1 MSETAHTTARQTRT
15 VALLHADA
23 PQLPFL
29 AGALDSPFTA
39 VTQEGWSA
47 VLVAPGV
54 DPVAL
59 AAAGDPGSVSVVLT
73 SDGESRTLRVCP
85 PVTAL
90 ESHADW
96 REQLADLAEA
106 TTLRW
111 GPEERDETSAVPG
124 AASVVDSPS
133 AVESPAVVESIA
145 SLCDLDPAAT
155 ARLENYARTPSS
167 ALLLESVLQ
176 LLGLPVV
183 AAKIAEQQR
192 ELHEFEGVGEYEPRT
207 TGLSLLD
214 AASVE
219 PSGNDV
225 LARIQRAYVR
235 RPALLLAVGGAEIA
249 LGAGLAGLA
258 SRGGRGAKL
267 LGSASA
273 LMFSDAAVQTA
284 LWAAVRARKRR

>member
-29 AGALDSPFTA
+29 AGALGSPFTA
-39 VTQEGWSA
+39 VTQDGWSA
-47 VLVAPGV
+47 VLVTPGV
-54 DPVAL
+54 DPLAL

-90 ESHADW
+90 DSHADW
-96 REQLADLAEA
+96 REQLAELAEV

-111 GPEERDETSAVPG
+111 GPGEQAETPSDVKSA
-124 AASVVDSPS
+124 
-133 AVESPAVVESIA
+133 AVVETVA
-145 SLCDLDPAAT
+145 SLRHLDPAAT

-176 LLGLPVV
+176 LLGLPVM
-183 AAKIAEQQR
+183 AAKIVEQQR

-235 RPALLLAVGGAEIA
+235 RPALLLAVGGAEVA

-273 LMFSDAAVQTA
+273 LMLSDAAVQTA